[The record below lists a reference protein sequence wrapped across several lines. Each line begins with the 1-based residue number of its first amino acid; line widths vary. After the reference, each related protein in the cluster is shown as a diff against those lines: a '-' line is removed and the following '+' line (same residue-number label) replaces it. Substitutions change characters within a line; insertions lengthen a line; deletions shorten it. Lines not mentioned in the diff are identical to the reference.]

1 MLGIVSKKSA
11 EREWLERFRRLAHT
25 GLLPKGKKGHKDGW
39 GIGFFDGGVPRVLKE
54 PEDAYQSA
62 FFSEVLKKRLPTRLI
77 AHLRHASHGLMTFEH
92 THPFIIDDMLF
103 CHNGTIYAES
113 EEESDSE
120 FYFESIVRAHKKDPL
135 KEAIIKTAEGMKK
148 KFRCTSLSL
157 LLITP
162 RMLLAYRDYKMHR
175 GYYTLFFA
183 RRKDAIIVCSE
194 KLDREKWTFLDN
206 KELLCV
212 YNDLT
217 FERGFYG

>member
-120 FYFESIVRAHKKDPL
+120 FYFGSIVRAHKKDPL

-162 RMLLAYRDYKMHR
+162 GCFSHIGIIKCIGATIRSSSLGGRMPLSSAPRNSTGRSGLSLITRN
-175 GYYTLFFA
+175 FS
-183 RRKDAIIVCSE
+183 VCI
-194 KLDREKWTFLDN
+194 TI
-206 KELLCV
+206 
-212 YNDLT
+212 
-217 FERGFYG
+217 